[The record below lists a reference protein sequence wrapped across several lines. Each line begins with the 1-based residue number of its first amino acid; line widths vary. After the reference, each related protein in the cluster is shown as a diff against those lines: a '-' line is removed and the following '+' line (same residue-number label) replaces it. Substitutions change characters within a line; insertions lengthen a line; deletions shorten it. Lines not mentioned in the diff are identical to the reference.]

1 VLESILFHI
10 SLEFENINA
19 TGGPI
24 LRLKV
29 SAVSIEQVNK
39 GTKQNE
45 PLVLFLAEFFF
56 GPNYSLA

>member
-1 VLESILFHI
+1 MLGSILFHI
-10 SLEFENINA
+10 ALDFENINA
-19 TGGPI
+19 NGGPI

-45 PLVLFLAEFFF
+45 PLVMFFAEFFF
-56 GPNYSLA
+56 NQITH